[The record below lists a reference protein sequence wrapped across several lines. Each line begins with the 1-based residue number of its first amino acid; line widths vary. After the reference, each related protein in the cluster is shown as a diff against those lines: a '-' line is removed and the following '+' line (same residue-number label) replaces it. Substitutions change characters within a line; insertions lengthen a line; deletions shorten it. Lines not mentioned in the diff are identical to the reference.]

1 MTTKTMKS
9 VAEIALETPRAAAV
23 FDEFGIDYCCAGE
36 SSLQEACN
44 EARVT
49 MADVEAALEQVRQA
63 RHTAD
68 TVDWSKQT
76 LQQLADHIVAFHH
89 QYGRRA
95 LPRIEHLLSQTLAA
109 HGQKHHDLALVQRQ
123 FHILA
128 DEMVRHMMKEE
139 QILFP
144 YIARLEAAQANG
156 KAAEPAMFG
165 SVKNPVRM
173 MRAEHDSASALLK
186 TIRKLT
192 RDYEA
197 PKDGC
202 TSFQALYAALAEFEH
217 DLLQHI
223 RLENEILFPKAEAL
237 EEKAGKQK

>member
-9 VAEIALETPRAAAV
+9 VGEIALQMPRAAAV
-23 FDEFGIDYCCAGE
+23 FAEFGIDYCCVGE
-36 SSLQEACN
+36 MSLQEACN
-44 EARVT
+44 DARVSLQE
-49 MADVEAALEQVRQA
+49 VEAALEEVQQA
-63 RHTAD
+63 RHEAE
-68 TVDWSKQT
+68 TVDWSKQS
-76 LQQLADHIVAFHH
+76 LRKLADHIVSFHH

-95 LPRIEHLLSQTLAA
+95 LPRIDHLLSKTLAA

-144 YIARLEAAQANG
+144 YIAKLEAAQANG

-165 SVKNPVRM
+165 TVRNPVRM

-186 TIRKLT
+186 SIRKLT

-197 PKDGC
+197 PADGC
-202 TSFQALYAALAEFEH
+202 GSFKALYAALAEFER

-237 EEKAGKQK
+237 EEKAGKHK